1 MHELLAR
8 SDRQLG
14 ICLRLLYNEGLR
26 GPLQLHSAL
35 NSKGK
40 MEFRVSVPV
49 EDAEFDR
56 LEKSFQMMIR

>member
-26 GPLQLHSAL
+26 GPLQLHSA

-40 MEFRVSVPV
+40 MEFCVSVPV
-49 EDAEFDR
+49 EDAKFDR